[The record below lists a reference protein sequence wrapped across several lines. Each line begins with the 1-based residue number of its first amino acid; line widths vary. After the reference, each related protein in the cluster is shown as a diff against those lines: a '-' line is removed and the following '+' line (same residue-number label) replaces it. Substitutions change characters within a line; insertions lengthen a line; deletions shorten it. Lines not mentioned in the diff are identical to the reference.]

1 MPHGGN
7 WKSMINGRRARE
19 VKHVQSNV
27 NRKKKKERVSLSIK
41 LVFLVSDMTGYG
53 RGGGTMRPQMGWHVK
68 ILLNKLNLL
77 Q

>member
-1 MPHGGN
+1 
-7 WKSMINGRRARE
+7 MINGRRARE

-53 RGGGTMRPQMGWHVK
+53 RGGGDNAPPNGMACK
-68 ILLNKLNLL
+68 NLAK
-77 Q
+77 